1 MITAERAN
9 PLPRVTPLG
18 RARSCAGPVPA
29 GMWSTSADDG
39 DCLIWWRTATLG
51 CRPLLCGCVFGV
63 SRNYRAFFADGSQ
76 LVGVVR
82 IAITSTLAPALA
94 ARSSSA
100 TALDAVRIM
109 NT

>member
-1 MITAERAN
+1 
-9 PLPRVTPLG
+9 LG
-18 RARSCAGPVPA
+18 VGRFCA
-29 GMWSTSADDG
+29 
-39 DCLIWWRTATLG
+39 
-51 CRPLLCGCVFGV
+51 GCVFGV

-76 LVGVVR
+76 PVGVVR